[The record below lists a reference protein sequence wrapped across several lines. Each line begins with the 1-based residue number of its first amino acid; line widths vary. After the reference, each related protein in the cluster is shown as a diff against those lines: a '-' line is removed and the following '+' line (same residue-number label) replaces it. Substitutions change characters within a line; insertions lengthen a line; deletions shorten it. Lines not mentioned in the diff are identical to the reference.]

1 MKSPCKPIPALR
13 CGFCLCLV
21 SGGEHTT
28 PEMVFVIHL
37 LSAEQQPPVFQIA
50 APFLEVSQG
59 GRATIGECGAW
70 GRAWGSLPGDPGP
83 EFPDTA

>member
-1 MKSPCKPIPALR
+1 MKSPCKPIPVLR

-70 GRAWGSLPGDPGP
+70 GRAWGSLPGGPGP